1 MISLNSPPPLAPR
14 HPSLSAP
21 SLSALV
27 LDEADLLLSY
37 GYQDDLQSLVP
48 LVPKSCQTVL
58 MSATTSAEVEQLQ
71 R

>member
-1 MISLNSPPPLAPR
+1 M
-14 HPSLSAP
+14 
-21 SLSALV
+21 